1 MPRSKPT
8 YALLLL
14 CFLGNLLPSEAE
26 SRHRGY
32 PVVPQCR
39 DVVLTAAYLAEE
51 KPGSGPGF
59 YLQIENRRN
68 EPISIVDPTPLSV
81 HWYARSGGRWL
92 WRASSGEGGSLVNA
106 LSEKGPLF
114 AERANASAEQPGVRT
129 IAPHSTYS
137 WSVFSGQTPALRYRP
152 GCQHC
157 TYQGEEQ
164 YQAVLAYAYLP
175 TVAASSSP
183 LMRCGLRSEPVVM
196 PPLADSPAIHNSS
209 SR

>member
-1 MPRSKPT
+1 VSRQKFTP
-8 YALLLL
+8 LLLSV
-14 CFLGNLLPSEAE
+14 FLSYLPTSAE
-26 SRHRGY
+26 IAHQGY

-68 EPISIVDPTPLSV
+68 EPISIAKPAPLSV
-81 HWYARSGGRWL
+81 HWYARSGGHWL

-106 LSEKGPLF
+106 LREKGQVF
-114 AERANASAEQPGVRT
+114 AEKASANNAGTDVRT

-137 WSVFSGQTPALRYRP
+137 WSVFTGQFPDLRYRP

-157 TYQGEEQ
+157 AYVGEEH

-175 TVAASSSP
+175 AAGASARP
-183 LMRCGLRSEPVVM
+183 LLRCGLRSQPVVM
-196 PPLADSPAIHNSS
+196 PPLTDSLARHNSAG
-209 SR
+209 R